1 MVSENEEIEYIN
13 TFYKHLA
20 VYIIMQMHTSISKA
34 VITSSAK
41 GHFEIYFWRR
51 KEFMFVC
58 VCIESIWLKRISN
71 TYL

>member
-41 GHFEIYFWRR
+41 GHFEIYFEGA
-51 KEFMFVC
+51 KNLCLYVFVL
-58 VCIESIWLKRISN
+58 SLSD
-71 TYL
+71 